1 VRIVSLLPSG
11 TEIVFAL
18 GLGDQLRGVTFECD
32 HPAAAR
38 EVPQVS
44 GTALPTERELTPSEI
59 DAEVSARA
67 RSGEPMYTLDVDRIR
82 AIDPELIITQ
92 DLCRVCAVP
101 SGAVEEAL
109 DVMGCRAD
117 VVSLDPHS
125 LDDVIDGIGA
135 VGLATGREAR
145 AEDLMAALRARV
157 AAVRRRVAGR
167 RPRVLALEWCDPP
180 FSVGHWVPEMLAA
193 AGAEPLL
200 AHAAAPSRRIEWAE
214 IARVDPEVVLVMPCG
229 FDLEAAVEQSARVL
243 ERPELDSTSTVFCVD
258 ANAYF
263 SRPGPRVVDGI
274 EILADLFHPRD
285 GGLPAGAARVR

>member
-38 EVPQVS
+38 AVPQVS
-44 GTALPTERELTPSEI
+44 GTALPTGRRLTPSEI

-67 RSGEPMYTLDVDRIR
+67 RSGEPLYTLDVARIR

-109 DVMGCRAD
+109 ETIGCRAD

-125 LDDVIDGIGA
+125 LDDVIDGVGA
-135 VGLATGREAR
+135 VGRATGTEAR
-145 AEDLMAALRARV
+145 AEALMTGLRTRV
-157 AAVRRRVAGR
+157 DAVRRRVSR
-167 RPRVLALEWCDPP
+167 VRPRVLALEWCDPP
-180 FSVGHWVPEMLAA
+180 FGVGHWVPEMLAA
-193 AGAEPLL
+193 SGAEPLL
-200 AHAAAPSRRIEWAE
+200 ADPGAPSRRIEWREVAGVEPE
-214 IARVDPEVVLVMPCG
+214 IVIVMPCG
-229 FDLEAAVEQSARVL
+229 FDLDAAVEQSALVL
-243 ERPELDSTSTVFCVD
+243 ERPELDSASRVFCVD

-274 EILADLFHPRD
+274 EILADLFDPRD
-285 GGLPAGAARVR
+285 DLVPAGAARVR